1 VISPLSGR
9 ISDRR
14 GRALPLR
21 LGLAAAAVLLGC
33 FGLPHAAL
41 GLAVLIVAI
50 DAALGF
56 FWAPAMAMLSEAA
69 DAHGLNQGLA
79 AALMNLAWAI
89 GQVVGSGAGGAIAK
103 VAGDLVP
110 MAIAAA
116 MCVATLAAI
125 SRPAMRPLPV
135 EARRPGS

>member
-1 VISPLSGR
+1 
-9 ISDRR
+9 
-14 GRALPLR
+14 LPLR
-21 LGLAAAAVLLGC
+21 LGLAAAAALLAC
-33 FGLPHAAL
+33 FGLPQAAL

-56 FWAPAMAMLSEAA
+56 LWAPAMTMLSEAG

-103 VAGDLVP
+103 VAGDVAP
-110 MAIAAA
+110 MAIVAA
-116 MCVATLAAI
+116 MCVATLPAI
-125 SRPAMRPLPV
+125 SRPAVRPLTLEVPP
-135 EARRPGS
+135 PGG